1 VKKLLLAG
9 ALLAFVVWSLPG
21 IAAASVT
28 DPFDDPLLPGWIAL
42 PSAKGWV
49 VTGGAVQRRY
59 SPTGPGEL
67 VRPIGMGMS
76 NDFTVAATMTTSAG
90 RTNAGLTTLF
100 VNQTNHMWA
109 KIEISPGHPNGFM
122 SIGRDLGGKTSSLLA
137 QANVPLT
144 KSTSYDVTLA
154 KVGMTLTFTVLTSTG
169 TPLRS
174 ITRTLSS
181 AEITALSSASFAG
194 LRTKTLWDEDDG
206 GTRWEAFSVTP

>member
-1 VKKLLLAG
+1 M
-9 ALLAFVVWSLPG
+9 AFVVWSLPG

-49 VTGGAVQRRY
+49 VSGGAVQRRY

-67 VRPIGMGMS
+67 VRSIGMGMN
-76 NDFTVAATMTTSAG
+76 NDFNVAATMTTNDG

-109 KIEISPGHPNGFM
+109 KIEISPGHPYGFM
-122 SIGRDLGGKTSSLLA
+122 SIGHDLGGKTASLLA

-144 KSTSYDVTLA
+144 TSTTYDVTLS
-154 KVGMTLTFTVLTSTG
+154 KIGTTLTFTVLTSTG

-174 ITRTLSS
+174 ITRTLSA
-181 AEITALSSASFAG
+181 AEITGLAKACSRG

>member
-1 VKKLLLAG
+1 MKKLLLAG
-9 ALLAFVVWSLPG
+9 ALMAFVVWSLPG
-21 IAAASVT
+21 IAAASVV

-49 VTGGAVQRRY
+49 VTAGAVQRRY

-67 VRPIGMGMS
+67 VRPIGMGMD

-109 KIEISPGHPNGFM
+109 KIEISPGHPYGFM
-122 SIGRDLGGKTSSLLA
+122 SIGHDLGGKTASLLA

-144 KSTSYDVTLA
+144 KSTTYDVTLA
-154 KVGMTLTFTVLTSTG
+154 KVGTTLTFTVLASTG

-181 AEITALSSASFAG
+181 AEISGLAKASSAG